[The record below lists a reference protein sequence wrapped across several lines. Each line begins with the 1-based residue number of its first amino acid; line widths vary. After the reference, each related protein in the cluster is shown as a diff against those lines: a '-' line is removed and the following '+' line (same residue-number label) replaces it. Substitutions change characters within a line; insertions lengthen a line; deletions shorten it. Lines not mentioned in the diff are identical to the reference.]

1 MAIGTLLHG
10 LLTGLA
16 SLVRC
21 ILTGSTLSLPKP
33 VKTSLNLSS
42 TSSLVRPED
51 KELGLDASS
60 IDVSPSVH

>member
-21 ILTGSTLSLPKP
+21 ILTGSTFNLPRP
-33 VKTSLNLSS
+33 LNTSLNLSS
-42 TSSLVRPED
+42 ISSLVRPED
-51 KELGLDASS
+51 IDVGLDASS
-60 IDVSPSVH
+60 IDVWPCSY